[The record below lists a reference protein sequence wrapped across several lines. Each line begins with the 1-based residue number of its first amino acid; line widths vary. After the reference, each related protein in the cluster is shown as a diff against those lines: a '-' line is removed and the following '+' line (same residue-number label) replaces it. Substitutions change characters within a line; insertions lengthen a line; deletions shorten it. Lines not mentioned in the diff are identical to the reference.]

1 MIRTNGQFY
10 WSDALYLARGRD
22 DIFSLEEKQG
32 KTLFQCR
39 TCHAFVIFDLAGGGS
54 WKRLR
59 PFEHHRYE
67 KKYPAETP
75 RDEKSLSRVAQQ
87 PRTLCRCSV
96 CASHWW
102 REGEDWVKADDAM
115 IDRNN
120 V

>member
-1 MIRTNGQFY
+1 VIRTNGQFY

-22 DIFSLEEKQG
+22 DIFPLEEKQDQ
-32 KTLFQCR
+32 TLFQCR
-39 TCHAFVIFDLAGGGS
+39 TCRAFVLFDAAGGGS

-67 KKYPAETP
+67 KKYPSSAP
-75 RDEKSLSRVAQQ
+75 PDADRLSVLTQQ
-87 PRTLCRCSV
+87 PRTLCRCKV

-102 REGEDWVKADDAM
+102 HEGEDWVKADDAM
-115 IDRNN
+115 IDRHN